1 MRPSH
6 AESTRTLI
14 ASSDR
19 GVLSTH
25 MTDDGHP
32 YGSLV
37 EAVSMDDGDVVFFLS
52 TMADHTQNLLD
63 NARCSFVTSE
73 DFAADHPLEGERA
86 TLLGDAEQVEHTDA
100 LRRAYLQA
108 HPHAEL
114 YIDFDD
120 FDFYRLRPERI
131 RYVGG
136 FGRMSWIDGEDYRE
150 ADPDPLLEMAAG
162 IRDHMN
168 EDHVDAM
175 VAMAEVF
182 GDVDG
187 TVEDARMFRVDAY
200 GFDLEVAT
208 DEGRRRAR
216 IGYPEDRVP
225 VTPSDDI
232 RALFTQ
238 LTQRARDES

>member
-6 AESTRTLI
+6 AESTRTLL
-14 ASSDR
+14 AGADR

-25 MTDDGHP
+25 MVQDGHP

-37 EAVSMDDGDVVFFLS
+37 ESITMDDGDVVFFLS
-52 TMADHTQNLLD
+52 TMADHTQNLLERP
-63 NARCSFVTSE
+63 RCSFVTSE

-86 TLLGDAEQVEHTDA
+86 TLLGEAHQVEDTDD
-100 LRRAYLQA
+100 LRAAYLEV

-114 YIDFDD
+114 YIDFED

-136 FGRMSWIDGEDYRE
+136 FGRMSWLEGEAYRD
-150 ADPDPLLEMAAG
+150 AQPDPLREMAAG

-168 EDHVDAM
+168 EDHGDAM
-175 VAMAEVF
+175 VDMARAF
-182 GDVDG
+182 GDIDA
-187 TVEDARMFRVDAY
+187 TIEDAHMFRVDAY
-200 GFDLEVAT
+200 GFDLELTT
-208 DEGRRRAR
+208 DQGRQRTR
-216 IGYPEDRVP
+216 IGYPEDQVP

-232 RALFTQ
+232 RGIFVD
-238 LTQRARDES
+238 LTERAR